1 MLNEFFKTV
10 KGDIYMKRRLIALLT
25 AGHIVTD
32 INQGALPAL
41 LPFLMASHKFSYAAA
56 ASLVFAANIS
66 SSIIQPV
73 FGYFSDRISVPWLL
87 PLGIAMAGCGLA
99 VAGLLSSYWL
109 IFIAVAISGIGI
121 AAYHP
126 EAARLTNHASGKS
139 KGAGVSTFTAGGN
152 IGFAIGP
159 IITTAAL
166 SIFGLKG
173 SLVLLIPSLTVAAI
187 FLIFSRQITANQ
199 NTSYEAA
206 SDSSDH
212 LPPDQWNS
220 FFRLTGVITCR
231 SIMFFGLNTFLP
243 LYFINVFH
251 KTKAFG
257 STALTIL
264 LLVGA
269 IASLVAG
276 RLGDKYGY
284 RNIIRIGFTALIPSM
299 IIFICSRNVQLA
311 MLMLIP
317 VGFSLFAPFS
327 PIVVLGQKYLP
338 NHMGLA
344 SGVTLGL
351 AVSIGGVFAPLL
363 GIVADNHG
371 IKSVLEILAILPVVA
386 ILVAFTLPKP
396 KIIKSSDLTIKQ

>member
-1 MLNEFFKTV
+1 MIKDFFTPV
-10 KGDIYMKRRLIALLT
+10 KGDIHMRRRLIALLT

-66 SSIIQPV
+66 SSIIQPL
-73 FGYFSDRISVPWLL
+73 FGYFADRISVPWLL
-87 PLGIAMAGCGLA
+87 PLGITLAGSGLA
-99 VAGLLSSYWL
+99 VAGLFSNYWL

-126 EAARLTNHASGKS
+126 EAARLTNHASGEK

-152 IGFAIGP
+152 IGFATGP

-166 SIFGLKG
+166 SLLGLKG
-173 SLVLLIPSLTVAAI
+173 SLVLFIPSLTVAAI
-187 FLIFSRQITANQ
+187 FLICSRQIASIQ
-199 NTSYEAA
+199 NTSAKTAA
-206 SDSSDH
+206 SVSAE
-212 LPPDQWNS
+212 LPNDQWNS

-231 SIMFFGLNTFLP
+231 SILFFGLNTFLP
-243 LYFINVFH
+243 LYFINVFN
-251 KTKAFG
+251 KTEAFG
-257 STALTIL
+257 SAALTVL

-269 IASLVAG
+269 VGSLIAG
-276 RLGDKYGY
+276 RMADKYGY
-284 RNIIRIGFTALIPSM
+284 RNIIRTGFAVLIPSM
-299 IIFICSRNVQLA
+299 VMFILFRNVQMA

-317 VGFSLFAPFS
+317 VGFTLFAPFS

-338 NHMGLA
+338 KHMGLA

-363 GIVADNHG
+363 GVIADNHG
-371 IKSVLEILAILPVVA
+371 IKTVLEILSVMPVLA
-386 ILVAFTLPKP
+386 TLISFTLPLP
-396 KIIKSSDLTIKQ
+396 RINKSTEAVTES

>member
-1 MLNEFFKTV
+1 
-10 KGDIYMKRRLIALLT
+10 MKRRLIALLT

-73 FGYFSDRISVPWLL
+73 FGYFSDRISVPRLL
-87 PLGIAMAGCGLA
+87 PLGITMAGCGLA
-99 VAGLLSSYWL
+99 VAGLLSNFWL

-166 SIFGLKG
+166 SIWGLKG
-173 SLVLLIPSLTVAAI
+173 SLVLLIPSLSVSAI
-187 FLIFSRQITANQ
+187 FLLFSRQISANQ
-199 NTSYEAA
+199 NTYESA
-206 SDSSDH
+206 SDSSYH

-243 LYFINVFH
+243 LYFINVFN

-269 IASLVAG
+269 VASLVAG
-276 RLGDKYGY
+276 RLADKYGY
-284 RNIIRIGFTALIPSM
+284 RSIIRTGFAALIPSM
-299 IIFICSRNVQLA
+299 IIFIFCKNVNLA

-351 AVSIGGVFAPLL
+351 AVSIGGVFAPFL
-363 GIVADNHG
+363 GIVADNYG
-371 IKSVLEILAILPVVA
+371 IKSALEILAILPVLAV
-386 ILVAFTLPKP
+386 LVSFTLPKP
-396 KIIKSSDLTIKQ
+396 KIIKSSDLSIKQ

>member
-1 MLNEFFKTV
+1 MR
-10 KGDIYMKRRLIALLT
+10 RRLIALLT

-66 SSIIQPV
+66 SSIIQPL
-73 FGYFSDRISVPWLL
+73 FGYFADKISVPWLL
-87 PLGIAMAGCGLA
+87 PLGITLAGCGLSL
-99 VAGLLSSYWL
+99 AGLFSNYWL

-126 EAARLTNHASGKS
+126 EGARLTNHASGEK

-152 IGFAIGP
+152 IGFATGP

-166 SIFGLKG
+166 SLLGLKG
-173 SLVLLIPSLTVAAI
+173 SLVLLIPSLSVAAI
-187 FLIFSRQITANQ
+187 FLLCSKQIAACQ
-199 NTSYEAA
+199 DTSAEPAA
-206 SDSSDH
+206 GVQEE
-212 LPPDQWNS
+212 LPEDDWNS
-220 FFRLTGVITCR
+220 FFRLTGVVTCR
-231 SIMFFGLNTFLP
+231 SILFYGLNTFLP

-251 KTKAFG
+251 KTEAFG

-269 IASLVAG
+269 VGSLIAG
-276 RLGDKYGY
+276 RMADKFGY
-284 RNIIRIGFTALIPSM
+284 RNIIRAGFSILIPSM
-299 IIFICSRNVQLA
+299 IIFICFRNIQMA
-311 MLMLIP
+311 TLMLIP
-317 VGFSLFAPFS
+317 VGFTLFAPFS

-338 NHMGLA
+338 NRMGLA

-363 GIVADNHG
+363 GVVADSHG
-371 IKSVLEILAILPVVA
+371 IKTVLEILTIMPVLA
-386 ILVAFTLPKP
+386 TLISFTLPLP
-396 KIIKSSDLTIKQ
+396 KSHKTLPHTGNKILHGSN